1 MRIGVPKEVK
11 THEYRVGLVP
21 GFVRELVHRGHDVLV
36 ETGAGVG
43 IAISDEAY
51 RTAGAQVVSS
61 VQALFASVDLVV
73 KVKEPPAERDPSPAG
88 GPGAVHLSSSRRGQG
103 PGGRPS
109 AIGAVCIAYETVT
122 DGRGGLPLLAPMSE
136 VAGRMSVQV
145 GAHYLEKEQGG
156 RGVLLGGV
164 PGVPAA
170 KVIVL
175 GGGAAGTNAG
185 RMAMGVE
192 A

>member
-1 MRIGVPKEVK
+1 
-11 THEYRVGLVP
+11 VP
-21 GFVRELVHRGHDVLV
+21 GSVRELVHRGHDVLV

-61 VQALFASVDLVV
+61 AQALFASVDLVV
-73 KVKEPPAERDPSPAG
+73 KVNEPPAEQDPPSAP
-88 GPGAVHLSSSRRGQG
+88 GPSAVHLSSSRRGQG
-103 PGGRPS
+103 SSGRPS

-170 KVIVL
+170 KVVVL
-175 GGGAAGTNAG
+175 GGGVAGTNAA